1 MTENSHFMFEE
12 EDMLPADLPEVLEIE
27 RASFTNPWSE
37 GMFMVEMALSHS
49 RMKVLRTSPEET
61 GGCGRLAG
69 YICSWHVAGEAH
81 ILDIAVRQ
89 DCRRKGAARMLVR
102 SLIDDSVRL
111 GGIKVYL
118 EVRVSNAPARAF
130 YRNMGFIESG
140 LRKKYY
146 KEPAEDAVLMTLD
159 LGAS

>member
-1 MTENSHFMFEE
+1 MTENSHFMFE

-49 RMKVLRTSPEET
+49 RMKVLRTNPEET
-61 GGCGRLAG
+61 GGGGRLAG
-69 YICSWHVAGEAH
+69 YICSWYVAGESH
-81 ILDIAVRQ
+81 ILDIAVRP

-102 SLIDDSVRL
+102 SLIDDLVRL
-111 GGIKVYL
+111 GGIRVHL

-130 YRNMGFIESG
+130 YRNMGFFESG

-159 LGAS
+159 LGAG